1 MTDAQRRKPMTS
13 RPERLAERITPML
26 LLLLAIG
33 GALLMAAPR
42 PAGASPC
49 KPDGQACR
57 TNQSCCGTNGHNG
70 LCVNSNPP
78 GKRPA
83 GACCTPTTCEA
94 AGAQC
99 GSIANGTCLTLAP
112 LNCGTCPDDEIC
124 TAAHVCETTT
134 TTTTTTSTSTTTM
147 CIPAVCTFG
156 DCGSTPDDCGGTI
169 TCPCQQCTFAC
180 SGRQPITLPN
190 CLNRGTCRVLC
201 QNQCSEVCSTLGGCT
216 LDECNQSTCTPP

>member
-13 RPERLAERITPML
+13 RPEILAKRITPTL
-26 LLLLAIG
+26 FLLLALG
-33 GALLMAAPR
+33 GALLVVTPR
-42 PAGASPC
+42 TAGASPC

-94 AGAQC
+94 AGANC
-99 GSIANGTCLTLAP
+99 GMIVDGTCLTLAM
-112 LNCGTCPDDEIC
+112 LDCGPCPTGEIC

-134 TTTTTTSTSTTTM
+134 TTTTTSSTTTTM
-147 CIPAVCTFG
+147 GCTPTTCG
-156 DCGSTPDDCGGTI
+156 AQQADCGSISDGCGGTLDCG
-169 TCPCQQCTFAC
+169 TCPA
-180 SGRQPITLPN
+180 PE
-190 CLNRGTCRVLC
+190 TCG
-201 QNQCSEVCSTLGGCT
+201 SAPG
-216 LDECNQSTCTPP
+216 

>member
-1 MTDAQRRKPMTS
+1 MTRLLPTKWF
-13 RPERLAERITPML
+13 RLAPIL
-26 LLLLAIG
+26 LV
-33 GALLMAAPR
+33 ALIAVLSVWPR

-134 TTTTTTSTSTTTM
+134 TTTTTTSTSTTTL
-147 CIPAVCTFG
+147 CAPTTCT
-156 DCGSTPDDCGGTI
+156 DSNCGQTPDGCGGMIECPCNTCTI
-169 TCPCQQCTFAC
+169 TCVNGFTTTFAC
-180 SGRQPITLPN
+180 VLARTSCVPICPFE
-190 CLNRGTCRVLC
+190 CRDTCEALG
-201 QNQCSEVCSTLGGCT
+201 SSCSTSLCA
-216 LDECNQSTCTPP
+216 LCSQ

>member
-13 RPERLAERITPML
+13 RPEILAKRITPT
-26 LLLLAIG
+26 LLLLALG
-33 GALLMAAPR
+33 GALLVVTPR

-57 TNQSCCGTNGHNG
+57 TNQSCCGANGHNG

-94 AGAQC
+94 AGAHC

-134 TTTTTTSTSTTTM
+134 TTTTTTSTSTTTLCAPTTCADFDCGPTPDGCGGM
-147 CIPAVCTFG
+147 IECPCNTCMFTCVNGITDSTPCIIPPGLCTSRCDGTCALVCETFG
-156 DCGSTPDDCGGTI
+156 G
-169 TCPCQQCTFAC
+169 C
-180 SGRQPITLPN
+180 SS
-190 CLNRGTCRVLC
+190 NRCAS
-201 QNQCSEVCSTLGGCT
+201 CS
-216 LDECNQSTCTPP
+216 Q

>member
-13 RPERLAERITPML
+13 RPEILAKRITPT
-26 LLLLAIG
+26 LLLLALG
-33 GALLMAAPR
+33 GALVMAAPR

-94 AGAQC
+94 AGAHC
-99 GSIANGTCLTLAP
+99 GMIPDGTCLTLAP

-134 TTTTTTSTSTTTM
+134 TTTTTTSTSTTTL
-147 CIPAVCTFG
+147 CAPTTCT
-156 DCGSTPDDCGGTI
+156 DSNCGQTPDGCGGMVECPCTTCTI
-169 TCPCQQCTFAC
+169 TCVNGFTTTFAC
-180 SGRQPITLPN
+180 VLARTSCVPICPFE
-190 CLNRGTCRVLC
+190 CRDTCEALG
-201 QNQCSEVCSTLGGCT
+201 SSCSTSLCAP
-216 LDECNQSTCTPP
+216 CSQ